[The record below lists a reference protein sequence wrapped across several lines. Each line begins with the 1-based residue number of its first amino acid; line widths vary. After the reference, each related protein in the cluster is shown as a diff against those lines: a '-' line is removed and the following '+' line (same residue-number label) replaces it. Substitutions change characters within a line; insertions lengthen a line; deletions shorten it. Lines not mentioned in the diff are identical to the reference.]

1 MGVGILRQ
9 YVLSQVIEW
18 SNGALFAIFPY
29 FLSKLSVYIFI
40 VCISLTFHIK
50 LDLWLNILIHNSRGA
65 ASIPT
70 INNLTCIMRCV
81 GCPWLLMAPIN
92 HLFIWAALSSRLMLS
107 ISLSLSLQ
115 WATFKLSCPVI
126 LINSVYLSAVIIE
139 NGPYNFSR
147 HRLGVERLTSI
158 LLCSFFSRLPAF
170 SELEQKNNNKISHIS
185 CGMFHTLS
193 L

>member
-18 SNGALFAIFPY
+18 CNTALFAIFPY
-29 FLSKLSVYIFI
+29 FLSKWSVYVII

-50 LDLWLNILIHNSRGA
+50 LDLWLNILIHNSGGT

-70 INNLTCIMRCV
+70 INNLTCLMRCV
-81 GCPWLLMAPIN
+81 GCPSLLMAPIN

-147 HRLGVERLTSI
+147 QRLRVERLTSI
-158 LLCSFFSRLPAF
+158 SLCSFFSRPLAF
-170 SELEQKNNNKISHIS
+170 SEVRAKK
-185 CGMFHTLS
+185 
-193 L
+193 